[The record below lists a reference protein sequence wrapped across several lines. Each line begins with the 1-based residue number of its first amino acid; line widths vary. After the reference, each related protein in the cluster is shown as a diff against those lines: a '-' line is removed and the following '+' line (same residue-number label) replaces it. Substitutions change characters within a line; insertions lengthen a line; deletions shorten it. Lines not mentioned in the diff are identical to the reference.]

1 MKEAEITMTSSQHFV
16 FYKWKLEY
24 ENMSLT

>member
-1 MKEAEITMTSSQHFV
+1 MKEAENTMTSSQLFV

>member
-1 MKEAEITMTSSQHFV
+1 MKEAEITMTSSQLFV
-16 FYKWKLEY
+16 FNKWKLEY

>member
-1 MKEAEITMTSSQHFV
+1 MKEAEIRMTSSQLFV

>member
-1 MKEAEITMTSSQHFV
+1 MKEAEITMTSSQLLV